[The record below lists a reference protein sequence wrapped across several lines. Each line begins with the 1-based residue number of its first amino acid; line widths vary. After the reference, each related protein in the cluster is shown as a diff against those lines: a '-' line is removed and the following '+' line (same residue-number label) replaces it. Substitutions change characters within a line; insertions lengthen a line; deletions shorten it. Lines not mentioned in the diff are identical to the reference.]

1 MSAVANET
9 KNRFWGAFIA
19 RLVKTAITTRTFPTT
34 VNKIRKLTSAARLAI
49 VAEEYG
55 LSDEEFKLKTGNVS
69 TPLELK
75 DPIPSMWLVLFQNG
89 RFKK

>member
-1 MSAVANET
+1 MSAVAKET
-9 KNRFWGAFIA
+9 KNRFWGAFSA
-19 RLVKTAITTRTFPTT
+19 RLVNTAITTRTLPTT
-34 VNKIRKLTSAARLAI
+34 VNKIRQLTSAARLAI
-49 VAEEYG
+49 VAKVYG